1 MLVATGNGI
10 EGEKPSVLVVDDE
23 AGIRSVLRR
32 ALGARGFEVVEAAD
46 GEVARERLSERHYDV
61 VLTDI
66 SMPGMDGI
74 GVLRMVRQ
82 TDLDV
87 PVILITGAPDY
98 ETVLEAMNLG
108 AMKYITKPFELDE
121 LVSVVTQAEQMH
133 RLARL
138 ERESLRL
145 LGGVGSLAADRAG
158 LEATFQ
164 RALSGVWMAFQPIV
178 DYQQRRIHGYEALLR
193 TDDNVL
199 NSPLAVLDAAERLGQ
214 VHPLGRLVRRRV
226 AQHMDDVPIDA
237 FVFVNLHPADLE
249 DDDLL
254 DPKSHLSEHAERI
267 VLEITQRATLG
278 GVDDVSRRVA
288 KLRDL
293 GFRIAVDDLG
303 AGYSGLGTYVQLSP
317 DLVKLDGALVRGVS
331 ADTRRQGVV
340 HAMLDLSRRM
350 GNQVILEGV
359 ETMDDVR
366 TVVGMGG
373 NLLQGYALARPGRPF
388 PEVPAT
394 VYE

>member
-1 MLVATGNGI
+1 MATGNGI
-10 EGEKPSVLVVDDE
+10 AGDKPCVLVVDDE

-178 DYQQRRIHGYEALLR
+178 DYQGRRVHGYEALLR
-193 TDDNVL
+193 TEDSVL
-199 NSPLAVLDAAERLGQ
+199 NSPLAVLDAAERLQ
-214 VHPLGRLVRRRV
+214 QIHPLGRLVRRRV
-226 AQHMDDVPIDA
+226 AAHMDDVPIDA
-237 FVFVNLHPADLE
+237 LVFVNLHPADLE

-254 DPKSHLSEHAERI
+254 DPRSPLSDHAERI
-267 VLEITQRATLG
+267 VLEITERAKLG
-278 GVDDVSRRVA
+278 GIDDVSRRVA

-317 DLVKLDGALVRGVS
+317 DLVKLDGALVNGVAQDS
-331 ADTRRQGVV
+331 RRQGVV
-340 HAMLDLSRRM
+340 SAMLDLSRRM

-366 TVVGMGG
+366 TVVAMGA

-388 PEVPAT
+388 PEVPAA